1 MDFEKLKKRR
11 VFCSRYMPSERRKG
25 LLLCCIRIQVFF
37 SHAQIKFAS
46 NVMKYSR
53 DSKRQVVHGEYLCIY
68 GASRAARP
76 LLTYNNLAI
85 RSYTFSIPPSH
96 RDCYTRELAQRLLRY
111 TEYRR
116 EEKEYELK

>member
-11 VFCSRYMPSERRKG
+11 VLCSRYMPSERRKG
-25 LLLCCIRIQVFF
+25 LLLCWIRIQVFF
-37 SHAQIKFAS
+37 SHAHITFAL

-96 RDCYTRELAQRLLRY
+96 RDCYTPELAQRLLRC
-111 TEYRR
+111 TSRR
-116 EEKEYELK
+116 KKKEYELK